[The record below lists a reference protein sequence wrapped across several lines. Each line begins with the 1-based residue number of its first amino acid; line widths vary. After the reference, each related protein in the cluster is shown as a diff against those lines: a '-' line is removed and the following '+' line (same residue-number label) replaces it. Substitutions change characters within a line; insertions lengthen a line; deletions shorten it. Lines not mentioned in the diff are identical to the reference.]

1 VVRDSAVTLA
11 TSTTSKYQ
19 GATSNGQRSEEIS
32 NADRQQTTGGNKQNF
47 EAHNAR
53 PNGGA
58 MRERPRGDAASARWV
73 LGGFLGSLGDDSDL
87 FSLSTTTLYQIS
99 LQPHLES

>member
-73 LGGFLGSLGDDSDL
+73 RGGLGDDSDL
-87 FSLSTTTLYQIS
+87 FSPSTTTLYQIS
-99 LQPHLES
+99 LQPRLES